1 MKKSLLLAVLG
12 MGASVASSSADGFI
26 VFSSYNAIIYNPTT
40 YYSTDSLIGSPYVA
54 ELYYAIGLTSDPV
67 DENSVASIIS
77 APSPAFTLYTGVNGV
92 AAYDNSG
99 DAVGEY
105 GLGYFDNGVVDI
117 PGYPSS
123 YLNPYITFEVVA
135 FDGSSYSSS
144 ADRGRSGSFI
154 MDGLS
159 PGVPSPITFF
169 GGNGE
174 TMPAFVVASA
184 PEPSTL
190 VLTGVGGLA
199 FLLTFRRRLPRFL
212 SGR

>member
-1 MKKSLLLAVLG
+1 MKKSILLAVLG

-40 YYSTDSLIGSPYVA
+40 YYGTDSLIGSPYVA